1 MKDAFGGIVNIVL
14 VAIFLVIIS
23 GILGLGVNY
32 TKAFRMKNAIIS
44 AIEQYEGASGCFTDA
59 KSGCQTLILKKASEL
74 GYSQTALN
82 CSTNDRFNKDVSNLF
97 CYRRDDSIKEDNSKL
112 KNNYTYT
119 IITQVN
125 IDIPIINNM
134 MGLSIFQ
141 VHGDTRP
148 LSIWKN

>member
-1 MKDAFGGIVNIVL
+1 MKDAFGGIANIVL

-23 GILGLGVNY
+23 GILGLVVNY

-44 AIEQYEGASGCFTDA
+44 AIEQYEGSKGCVEDA
-59 KSGCQTLILKKASEL
+59 ESGCQKLIQNKANSL
-74 GYSQTALN
+74 GYRPSITF
-82 CSTNDRFNKDVSNLF
+82 CSGEGYQADASSYF
-97 CYRRDDSIKEDNSKL
+97 CYRVVPSVKGTEGAQNKYS
-112 KNNYTYT
+112 YT
-119 IITQVN
+119 IVTQVD
-125 IDIPIINNM
+125 IDIPIINKM